1 MLFASFKNKKKQLFS
16 DQVGIT
22 GAGAG
27 AGASLNAPTREVSKT
42 VTSVN
47 FIITSQRDNKTTSV
61 LETLLVGVFM
71 DLHKSVFQTTVSL

>member
-1 MLFASFKNKKKQLFS
+1 MLFASLKNKKKQLFS

-22 GAGAG
+22 G

>member
-27 AGASLNAPTREVSKT
+27 ASLNAPTRKVSKT

-47 FIITSQRDNKTTSV
+47 FIIMSQRDNKTTSV